1 MSDRNLE
8 REELALRRRLLF
20 RLLRGH
26 QFDQPKFRTE
36 AISETVRSGMIAP
49 GLGLFG
55 ASAERR
61 TAAPRPAARAGINAN
76 RGPRN
81 LGNSRGPHCPI
92 WSASPP
98 GVKGWLPEGRIA
110 SMRNL
115 NM

>member
-8 REELALRRRLLF
+8 REELGLRRRLLF

-55 ASAERR
+55 ASAD
-61 TAAPRPAARAGINAN
+61 RPDSRPSAR
-76 RGPRN
+76 
-81 LGNSRGPHCPI
+81 S
-92 WSASPP
+92 
-98 GVKGWLPEGRIA
+98 
-110 SMRNL
+110 
-115 NM
+115 